1 MINRRFALLAAS
13 IVCAASGHVF
23 GGTIEAEGVALI
35 EGGGIE
41 FARKM
46 ALEDA
51 AHQLS
56 LQLGT
61 TVTSAEQVASN
72 GLITQSGTV
81 RPVKQI
87 ERYDVLHE
95 WNDGRNFHVII
106 RSDEREESAKRS
118 VSQEYRKKVL
128 FTAFPVQKNN
138 AGGRGDLSGEIP
150 RDLARRLAQ
159 SGKFQTRVSRYAI
172 QMERDTRTLADIS
185 SVVRQLALEND
196 SQFVVA
202 GEVIDAGMNDE
213 KGFWP
218 TMKTRKF
225 EVHVSLYD
233 GLTGALIAQRH
244 LSQAMDGYGVAE
256 PNRSIENADSFSIDA
271 GKTVDTVLSTIAAEV
286 AADLAPLPFTARIV
300 KVNNRQIVFDAGA
313 TSAIVPGDSLIAYQR
328 KVEWEVGPAGQ
339 TFTNTIE
346 TPVGTVS
353 VTQVQ
358 PLFSVGELSADPKL
372 ASLKTGDYVRF
383 MSRH

>member
-1 MINRRFALLAAS
+1 
-13 IVCAASGHVF
+13 
-23 GGTIEAEGVALI
+23 
-35 EGGGIE
+35 
-41 FARKM
+41 
-46 ALEDA
+46 
-51 AHQLS
+51 
-56 LQLGT
+56 
-61 TVTSAEQVASN
+61 
-72 GLITQSGTV
+72 
-81 RPVKQI
+81 
-87 ERYDVLHE
+87 
-95 WNDGRNFHVII
+95 
-106 RSDEREESAKRS
+106 
-118 VSQEYRKKVL
+118 
-128 FTAFPVQKNN
+128 
-138 AGGRGDLSGEIP
+138 
-150 RDLARRLAQ
+150 
-159 SGKFQTRVSRYAI
+159 
-172 QMERDTRTLADIS
+172 
-185 SVVRQLALEND
+185 
-196 SQFVVA
+196 
-202 GEVIDAGMNDE
+202 
-213 KGFWP
+213 
-218 TMKTRKF
+218 
-225 EVHVSLYD
+225 
-233 GLTGALIAQRH
+233 
-244 LSQAMDGYGVAE
+244 MDGYGVAE